1 MNTNK
6 IIEEFEKIGIFKKN
20 EICEMTKTEY
30 VISEIDKKWNILSSE
45 EQNRICFLLLTLLL
59 KH

>member
-1 MNTNK
+1 
-6 IIEEFEKIGIFKKN
+6 
-20 EICEMTKTEY
+20 MTKTEY